1 MRCVVDASAFVDAIL
16 PTPRQSAVLSA
27 MSDAEMWAPPVF
39 DMEVVSALWRLVRT
53 GQITDDEADYGL
65 DLLRTSTIRRVD
77 HPTLI
82 DEAWRL
88 RQSVRISDAFYVSA
102 AKLLDAALMTA
113 DARLS
118 RTPGLGVTV
127 VLIQ

>member
-27 MSDAEMWAPPVF
+27 MSDAEMWAPAIF
-39 DMEVVSALWRLVRT
+39 DVEVASALWRLVRT
-53 GQITDDEADYGL
+53 GQISDGEADYGL
-65 DLLRTSTIRRVD
+65 HLLRTATIRRVD

-82 DEAWRL
+82 EEAWRL
-88 RQSVRISDAFYVSA
+88 RTSVRISDAFYVA
-102 AKLLDAALMTA
+102 TAQLLEAALMTS
-113 DARLS
+113 DAKLS
-118 RTPGLGVTV
+118 RAPELGVTV